1 MPLIQIQGEQDVAI
15 NDAKQYTGN
24 GGGMVPEGI
33 YQVLVTGFDLN
44 PPKEA
49 GKYPWSR
56 LEGQVVAVLQLADP
70 QSVPPM
76 GRTVSEVLSHSP
88 KTVGTMKAL
97 VEAAGV
103 RFEIV
108 QYSGGVQGLSF
119 DTDHLVNRI
128 IEVKVIHQ
136 ADDRPG
142 AKYPLQTRL
151 VDYQPQGTFAR
162 AGGVVQSARP
172 GAVPGVTAQPVA
184 AQPFVPGGY
193 QHQQVAPQP
202 LNQPVAQPVH
212 QQVAHQPVPAGYG
225 QQVPQ
230 GYQGAGAPPPA
241 YQR

>member
-1 MPLIQIQGEQDVAI
+1 MPLIQIQGEENVAI
-15 NDAKQYTGN
+15 NDAKQYTG

-33 YQVLVTGFDLN
+33 YQVLVTGFELN

-49 GKYPWSR
+49 GKYAWSR
-56 LEGQVVAVLQLADP
+56 LEGQIVAVLQLADP
-70 QSVPPM
+70 ASTPPM
-76 GRTVSEVLSHSP
+76 GRSVSEVISHSP
-88 KTVGTMKAL
+88 KVVGTMKAL

-103 RFEIV
+103 RYEIQ
-108 QYSGGVQGLSF
+108 QYVGGVQGLSF

-136 ADDRPG
+136 PDDRPG
-142 AKYPLQTRL
+142 AKYTTQTRL

-162 AGGVVQSARP
+162 AGGVVQGARP

-193 QHQQVAPQP
+193 QQPQVAQVAH
-202 LNQPVAQPVH
+202 QPVAQPVH
-212 QQVAHQPVPAGYG
+212 QPAHQPMPTGYG
-225 QQVPQ
+225 QPVPQ